1 MYMKTKFIFLISF
14 LIISSAEAGNWNNC
28 GGNPSRNGL
37 SDIPGPNAATV
48 LWEGTSNGLFG
59 NPIYIYGDKLVTM
72 RFSSLTNAPVVC
84 HNIYTGQLLWSAEIT
99 NGTGRSLPIGFRDGT
114 VYVVVYTESNNDSL
128 VALNALTGQRVWASK
143 PGIAISITS
152 SCVFA
157 SNGDLIVEGSGFKI
171 LRINHLTG
179 ANVWATS
186 AVPRVVGH
194 TEPVVYGNTV
204 YIWEAVALGENITA
218 YDINTGA
225 RKYTKVIPDTNP
237 GGPLQQMAP
246 MVGSD
251 GIIYA
256 YKSGDN
262 VTALQDNGSA
272 LNILWTTPVRGNS
285 PFSMMGEGPDTS
297 IYVPSYGKILRLS
310 KNTGKS
316 YDSTASLGNPDLFI
330 ARVSV
335 GSDGK
340 VYITSESTFLCA
352 SSNLSTIFSETING
366 LNTSGCSIG
375 PNNVLAVCG
384 NGTTLKVYK
393 TSVTSVFNQQ
403 ISANNFSLKQN
414 YPNPF
419 NPNTT
424 IKYELSKSNI
434 VLLKIYDILGNELKT
449 LVNGRQN
456 AGSYSIS
463 FDGSGFTSGTYFY
476 KLTAGDFTETKKMI
490 LNK

>member
-1 MYMKTKFIFLISF
+1 
-14 LIISSAEAGNWNNC
+14 
-28 GGNPSRNGL
+28 
-37 SDIPGPNAATV
+37 
-48 LWEGTSNGLFG
+48 
-59 NPIYIYGDKLVTM
+59 
-72 RFSSLTNAPVVC
+72 
-84 HNIYTGQLLWSAEIT
+84 
-99 NGTGRSLPIGFRDGT
+99 
-114 VYVVVYTESNNDSL
+114 
-128 VALNALTGQRVWASK
+128 
-143 PGIAISITS
+143 
-152 SCVFA
+152 
-157 SNGDLIVEGSGFKI
+157 
-171 LRINHLTG
+171 
-179 ANVWATS
+179 
-186 AVPRVVGH
+186 
-194 TEPVVYGNTV
+194 
-204 YIWEAVALGENITA
+204 
-218 YDINTGA
+218 
-225 RKYTKVIPDTNP
+225 
-237 GGPLQQMAP
+237 
-246 MVGSD
+246 
-251 GIIYA
+251 
-256 YKSGDN
+256 
-262 VTALQDNGSA
+262 
-272 LNILWTTPVRGNS
+272 
-285 PFSMMGEGPDTS
+285 
-297 IYVPSYGKILRLS
+297 
-310 KNTGKS
+310 
-316 YDSTASLGNPDLFI
+316 
-330 ARVSV
+330 VSV
-335 GSDGK
+335 GFDGK